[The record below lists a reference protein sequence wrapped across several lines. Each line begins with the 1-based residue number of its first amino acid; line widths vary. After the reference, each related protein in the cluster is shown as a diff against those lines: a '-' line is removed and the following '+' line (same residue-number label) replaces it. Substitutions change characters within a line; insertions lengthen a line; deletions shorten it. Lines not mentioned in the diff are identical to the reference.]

1 MYRCEALR
9 TGLRR
14 ATARKQLSSEALPGR
29 RFASLGAD
37 LSDRAE
43 DWWNE
48 VGWADAVRLG
58 DGSGRSGRTLVRPR
72 DLLCTDRLNDL
83 RRLLPRIGAVRVR
96 PYPLQPL
103 FSQVQDTLRD
113 WWVSPTG
120 PATSIFWAPLAIC
133 GLVASGA
140 YDAYYM
146 GPEIINARMS
156 ATQVRGG
163 IRLRSSACTVFR
175 EYGGCFAENPI
186 KVMWGVSSLSDVL
199 FSAEVVYSALFARFA
214 WCVDPRSYT
223 LLAGHVANITVRP
236 GGHGDFVIKKAQNFM
251 CSLW

>member
-1 MYRCEALR
+1 MIHRE
-9 TGLRR
+9 
-14 ATARKQLSSEALPGR
+14 RKMMALPNAWMRGM
-29 RFASLGAD
+29 A
-37 LSDRAE
+37 
-43 DWWNE
+43 
-48 VGWADAVRLG
+48 
-58 DGSGRSGRTLVRPR
+58 RPR
-72 DLLCTDRLNDL
+72 MATCRQAK
-83 RRLLPRIGAVRVR
+83 RFRVE
-96 PYPLQPL
+96 QA
-103 FSQVQDTLRD
+103 
-113 WWVSPTG
+113 PTKSSI
-120 PATSIFWAPLAIC
+120 ATSIFWAPLAIC